1 MPRFLFALRRAGA
14 MLAGKPKMNNGEIAV
29 PLRSNRFGLS
39 VALATPF
46 AEDRSIDLPRLV
58 AHGRQSLAD
67 GCASLTVFGTTGE
80 GASLGLGE
88 RQRALGAL
96 VGGGV
101 DPATQLVVGI
111 AAASVEDAIAQGR
124 AGLMLG
130 CPSFLLA
137 PPFYFKG
144 ALDEGLF
151 DWFAAVLTGLGPKA
165 SNVILYHIPQV
176 TSVGLSME
184 LVDRL
189 KKAFP
194 KQVTGVKD
202 SSGDWNNAQALLK
215 RHGDLHILIGD
226 ERLLA
231 RAMNLGA
238 SGAITGLANIAPDL
252 MRALIDGVE
261 EPRVNAMVEQVL
273 PYAVTA
279 AVKALVGHRR
289 SDPVAWSRMRAPLKS
304 LGEADCIKLF
314 AAIDAI
320 RSRRAA

>member
-1 MPRFLFALRRAGA
+1 M
-14 MLAGKPKMNNGEIAV
+14 
-29 PLRSNRFGLS
+29 PLRANRFGLS

-67 GCASLTVFGTTGE
+67 GCNSLTVFGTTGE
-80 GASLGLGE
+80 GASLGLNE
-88 RQRALGAL
+88 RHRALGAL
-96 VGGGV
+96 VGAGV
-101 DPATQLVVGI
+101 DPASQLVVGI
-111 AAASVEDAIAQGR
+111 ASASVEDAIAQGC
-124 AGLMLG
+124 AALMLG

-144 ALDEGLF
+144 AGDEGLF
-151 DWFAAVLTGLGPKA
+151 DWFAAVLSGLGPKA

-202 SSGDWNNAQALLK
+202 SSGDWANAQALLK
-215 RHGDLHILIGD
+215 QHGELHILIGD

-231 RAMNLGA
+231 KAMNLGA

-252 MRALIDGVE
+252 MRALIDGIE
-261 EPRVNAMVEQVL
+261 EPRVNAMVDVVL

-289 SDPVAWSRMRAPLKS
+289 NDPVAWSRMRAPLKS
-304 LGEADCIKLF
+304 LGEADCLKLF
-314 AAIDAI
+314 AAIDGI
-320 RSRRAA
+320 RVKRAA

>member
-1 MPRFLFALRRAGA
+1 LN
-14 MLAGKPKMNNGEIAV
+14 KNEDIAV
-29 PLRSNRFGLS
+29 PLRPDRFGLS

-96 VGGGV
+96 VGGGI
-101 DPATQLVVGI
+101 DPRTQLVVGI
-111 AAASVEDAIAQGR
+111 ASASVEDAISQGR
-124 AGLMLG
+124 AALMLG

-144 ALDEGLF
+144 AGDEGF
-151 DWFAAVLTGLGPKA
+151 YDWFAAVLGGLGPKA

-202 SSGDWNNAQALLK
+202 SSGDWDNAQALLK
-215 RHGDLHILIGD
+215 QHGELHILIGD

-231 RAMNLGA
+231 KAMNLGA

-252 MRALIDGVE
+252 MRTLIDGVE
-261 EPRVNAMVEQVL
+261 EPRVNDMVEQVL

-279 AVKALVGHRR
+279 AVKALVGQRR
-289 SDPVAWSRMRAPLKS
+289 GDPVAWSRMRAPLKS
-304 LGEADCIKLF
+304 LAEADALKLF
-314 AAIDAI
+314 AAIDGI

>member
-1 MPRFLFALRRAGA
+1 M
-14 MLAGKPKMNNGEIAV
+14 
-29 PLRSNRFGLS
+29 PLRADRFGLS

-67 GCASLTVFGTTGE
+67 GCTSLTLFGTTGE
-80 GASLGLGE
+80 GASLGVNE
-88 RQRALGAL
+88 RNRALGAV
-96 VGGGV
+96 VGAGV
-101 DPATQLVVGI
+101 DPGRQLVVGI
-111 AAASVEDAIAQGR
+111 AAASVEEAIAQGR

-144 ALDEGLF
+144 VGDEGLF
-151 DWFAAVLTGLGPKA
+151 DWFAAVLNGLGPRA
-165 SNVILYHIPQV
+165 NNVIVYHIPQV
-176 TSVGLSME
+176 TSVGLSVD

-194 KQVTGVKD
+194 AQVKGVKD
-202 SSGDWNNAQALLK
+202 SSGDWANAEALLK

-231 RAMNLGA
+231 RAMTLGA
-238 SGAITGLANIAPDL
+238 SGAITGMANVAPDL
-252 MRALIDGVE
+252 MLPLLNGVG
-261 EPRVNAMVEQVL
+261 EPRVDAMVEAVL
-273 PYAVTA
+273 AHPVTA

-289 SDPVAWSRMRAPLKS
+289 KEPVAWSRMRAPLRS
-304 LGEADCIKLF
+304 LEQAECATLF
-314 AAIDAI
+314 AAVDAI
-320 RSRRAA
+320 RARRAA

>member
-1 MPRFLFALRRAGA
+1 
-14 MLAGKPKMNNGEIAV
+14 V
-29 PLRSNRFGLS
+29 PLRSPRFGLS

-67 GCASLTVFGTTGE
+67 SCNSLTVFGTTGE
-80 GASLGLGE
+80 GASLGLNE

-96 VGGGV
+96 LGAGI
-101 DPATQLVVGI
+101 DPRTQLVVGI
-111 AAASVEDAIAQGR
+111 AATSVEDALAQGR

-130 CPSFLLA
+130 CPGFLLA

-144 ALDEGLF
+144 AGDEGLF
-151 DWFAAVLTGLGPKA
+151 DWFAAVLTGLGPRA

-176 TSVGLSME
+176 TSVGLSIE
-184 LVDRL
+184 FIGQL
-189 KKAFP
+189 KRAFP
-194 KQVTGVKD
+194 AQVSGVKD
-202 SSGDWNNAQALLK
+202 SSGDWSNAEALLK
-215 RHGDLHILIGD
+215 HHGELHILVGD

-231 RAMNLGA
+231 RAMTLGA
-238 SGAITGLANIAPDL
+238 SGAISGLANIAPDL
-252 MRALIDGVE
+252 MQPLIDGIE

-279 AVKALVGHRR
+279 AVKALVGLRR
-289 SDPVAWSRMRAPLKS
+289 NDPVAWSRMRAPLAS
-304 LGEADCIKLF
+304 LGEADVRKLG

-320 RSRRAA
+320 RSKRAA

>member
-1 MPRFLFALRRAGA
+1 M
-14 MLAGKPKMNNGEIAV
+14 
-29 PLRSNRFGLS
+29 PLRANRFGLS

-46 AEDRSIDLPRLV
+46 TQDRAIDLPRLV

-67 GCASLTVFGTTGE
+67 GCTSLTVFGTTGE
-80 GASLGLGE
+80 GASLGLNE

-96 VGGGV
+96 VGAGV
-101 DPATQLVVGI
+101 DPRTQLVVGI
-111 AAASVEDAIAQGR
+111 AASSVEDAIAQGR

-144 ALDEGLF
+144 TRDEGLF
-151 DWFAAVLTGLGPKA
+151 DWFAAVLAGLGPKA

-176 TSVGLSME
+176 TSVGLSVA

-194 KQVTGVKD
+194 LQVKGVKD

-215 RHGDLHILIGD
+215 HHRDLHILIGD

-231 RAMNLGA
+231 RAMTLGA
-238 SGAITGLANIAPDL
+238 SGAITGLANVAPDL
-252 MRALIDGVE
+252 MLPLIDGVE
-261 EPRVNAMVEQVL
+261 EPRVNAMVEAVL
-273 PYAVTA
+273 PFAVTA

-289 SDPVAWSRMRAPLKS
+289 SDAMAWSRMRAPLRS
-304 LGEADCIKLF
+304 LGEAECLRLF

-320 RSRRAA
+320 RAQAAA

>member
-1 MPRFLFALRRAGA
+1 MR
-14 MLAGKPKMNNGEIAV
+14 K
-29 PLRSNRFGLS
+29 NRFGLS

-67 GCASLTVFGTTGE
+67 GCGSLTVFGTTGE
-80 GASLGLGE
+80 GASLGLNE
-88 RQRALGAL
+88 RNRALGAL
-96 VGGGV
+96 AGAGV

-111 AAASVEDAIAQGR
+111 AASSVEEAIAQGR
-124 AGLMLG
+124 AGLMVG

-144 ALDEGLF
+144 AGDEGLF

-165 SNVILYHIPQV
+165 SKVILYHIPQV
-176 TSVGLSME
+176 TSVGLSMD
-184 LVDRL
+184 VIGQL

-194 KQVTGVKD
+194 KQVIGVKD
-202 SSGDWNNAQALLK
+202 SSGDWDNAQALLK
-215 RHGDLHILIGD
+215 HHGELHILIGD

-231 RAMNLGA
+231 KAMTLGA

-252 MRALIDGVE
+252 MKSLIDGIE
-261 EPRVNAMVEQVL
+261 EPRINAMVEAVL

-289 SDPVAWSRMRAPLKS
+289 KDPVAWSRMRAPLKS
-304 LGEADCIKLF
+304 LVEADCIKLF
-314 AAIDAI
+314 AAFDAI
-320 RSRRAA
+320 RAKRAA

>member
-1 MPRFLFALRRAGA
+1 M
-14 MLAGKPKMNNGEIAV
+14 
-29 PLRSNRFGLS
+29 PLRADRFGLS

-46 AEDRSIDLPRLV
+46 AEDRSIDLPRFV
-58 AHGRQSLAD
+58 AHGLQSLAD

-80 GASLGLGE
+80 GASLGLNE
-88 RQRALGAL
+88 RNRALGAL
-96 VGGGV
+96 VGAGV
-101 DPATQLVVGI
+101 DPVRQLVVGI

-137 PPFYFKG
+137 PPFYFKNTG
-144 ALDEGLF
+144 EEGLF
-151 DWFAAVLTGLGPKA
+151 DWLAAVLTGLGPKA

-176 TSVGLSME
+176 TAVGLSVA

-194 KQVTGVKD
+194 QQVKGVKD
-202 SSGDWNNAQALLK
+202 SSGDWENTRALLEH
-215 RHGDLHILIGD
+215 HGDLHILIGD

-231 RAMNLGA
+231 KGMNLGA
-238 SGAITGLANIAPDL
+238 SGTICGLANIAPDL
-252 MRALIDGVE
+252 MQRPVNGLD
-261 EPRVNAMVEQVL
+261 EPRVAAMIEVVL
-273 PYAVTA
+273 PFAVTA

-289 SDPVAWSRMRAPLKS
+289 NDPLAWGRMRAPLRS
-304 LGEADCIKLF
+304 LSEAECRKIF

-320 RSRRAA
+320 RAKRAA

>member
-1 MPRFLFALRRAGA
+1 MRQ
-14 MLAGKPKMNNGEIAV
+14 
-29 PLRSNRFGLS
+29 NRFGLS

-46 AEDRSIDLPRLV
+46 TDEWLIDLPRLV

-67 GCASLTVFGTTGE
+67 GCTASRCSAPRARAPRSASTNATARWALWS
-80 GASLGLGE
+80 GAGI
-88 RQRALGAL
+88 
-96 VGGGV
+96 

-144 ALDEGLF
+144 AGDEGLF

-176 TSVGLSME
+176 TSVGLSVE
-184 LVDRL
+184 LIDRL

-194 KQVTGVKD
+194 EQVTGVKD
-202 SSGDWNNAQALLK
+202 SSGDWANSQALLE
-215 RHGDLHILIGD
+215 HHADLHILIGD

-231 RAMNLGA
+231 KAMNLGA
-238 SGAITGLANIAPDL
+238 SGTICGLANIAPDL
-252 MRALIDGVE
+252 MQAPVAGIE
-261 EPRVNAMVEQVL
+261 EPRIAEIIAELVPFAF
-273 PYAVTA
+273 TA
-279 AVKALVGHRR
+279 ACKALVGHRR
-289 SDPVAWSRMRAPLKS
+289 NDPVAWSRMRAPLRS
-304 LGEADCIKLF
+304 LSEAECVKLF
-314 AAIDAI
+314 AAVDNI
-320 RSRRAA
+320 RARRAA

>member
-1 MPRFLFALRRAGA
+1 M
-14 MLAGKPKMNNGEIAV
+14 
-29 PLRSNRFGLS
+29 PLRANRFGLS

-67 GCASLTVFGTTGE
+67 GCTSLTVFGTTGE
-80 GASLGLGE
+80 GASLGLNE

-96 VGGGV
+96 VGAGI
-101 DPATQLVVGI
+101 DPRTQLVVGI

-144 ALDEGLF
+144 AGDEGLF
-151 DWFAAVLTGLGPKA
+151 DWFAEVLTGLDPKA
-165 SNVILYHIPQV
+165 CNVILYHIPQV
-176 TSVGLSME
+176 TSVGLSMA
-184 LVDRL
+184 LVGRL

-194 KQVTGVKD
+194 KQVAGVKD
-202 SSGDWNNAQALLK
+202 SSGDWDNAQALLK
-215 RHGDLHILIGD
+215 HHGELHILIGD

-231 RAMNLGA
+231 KAMNLGA
-238 SGAITGLANIAPDL
+238 SGAITGLANVAPDL
-252 MRALIDGVE
+252 MLPLIEGIE

-289 SDPVAWSRMRAPLKS
+289 KDPVAWSRMRAPLKS
-304 LGEADCIKLF
+304 LSESDCQKLF

-320 RSRRAA
+320 RVRRAA

>member
-1 MPRFLFALRRAGA
+1 MR
-14 MLAGKPKMNNGEIAV
+14 K
-29 PLRSNRFGLS
+29 NRFGLS

-67 GCASLTVFGTTGE
+67 GCNSLTVFGTTGE
-80 GASLGLGE
+80 GASLGLNE
-88 RQRALGAL
+88 RNRALGAL

-101 DPATQLVVGI
+101 DPKTQLVVGI
-111 AAASVEDAIAQGR
+111 AASSVEDAIAQGR
-124 AGLMLG
+124 AALMLG

-144 ALDEGLF
+144 AGDEGLF
-151 DWFAAVLTGLGPKA
+151 DWFAAVLMGLGPKA

-176 TSVGLSME
+176 TSVGLSMA

-194 KQVTGVKD
+194 QQVTGVKD
-202 SSGDWNNAQALLK
+202 SSGDWANSQALLK
-215 RHGDLHILIGD
+215 QHSELHILIGD

-231 RAMNLGA
+231 KAMNLGA
-238 SGAITGLANIAPDL
+238 SGTICGLANIAPDL
-252 MRALIDGVE
+252 MQAPLNGIE
-261 EPRVNAMVEQVL
+261 EPRIAEIIEHLVPFAF
-273 PYAVTA
+273 TA
-279 AVKALVGHRR
+279 ACKALVGHRR
-289 SDPVAWSRMRAPLKS
+289 KDPVAWSRMRAPLKS
-304 LGEADCIKLF
+304 LGEADCVKLF

-320 RSRRAA
+320 RAKRAA

>member
-1 MPRFLFALRRAGA
+1 M
-14 MLAGKPKMNNGEIAV
+14 
-29 PLRSNRFGLS
+29 PLRANRFGLS

-80 GASLGLGE
+80 GASLGLNE

-96 VGGGV
+96 VGAGI

-111 AAASVEDAIAQGR
+111 AAASIEDAIAQGR

-144 ALDEGLF
+144 AGDEGLF
-151 DWFAAVLTGLGPKA
+151 DWFAAVLTGLGSKA

-176 TSVGLSME
+176 TSVGLSMA

-194 KQVTGVKD
+194 KQVAGVKD
-202 SSGDWNNAQALLK
+202 SSGDWDNAQALLK
-215 RHGDLHILIGD
+215 HHGELHILIGD

-231 RAMNLGA
+231 KAMNLGA

-252 MRALIDGVE
+252 MKPWIDGIE
-261 EPRVNAMVEQVL
+261 EPRVNAMVEAVL
-273 PYAVTA
+273 PFGVTA

-289 SDPVAWSRMRAPLKS
+289 KDPMAWSRMRAPLKS
-304 LGEADCIKLF
+304 LGEAECVKLF
-314 AAIDAI
+314 ATIDAI
-320 RSRRAA
+320 RARRAA